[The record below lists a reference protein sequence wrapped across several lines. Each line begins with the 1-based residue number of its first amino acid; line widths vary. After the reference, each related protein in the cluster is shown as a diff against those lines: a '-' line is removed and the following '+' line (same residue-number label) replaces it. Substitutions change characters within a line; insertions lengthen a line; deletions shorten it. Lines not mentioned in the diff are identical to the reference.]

1 MVFRTSILSVEGG
14 QTEAALSVEGG
25 QTEAA
30 LSLGYAP
37 TKALWK
43 VVIPQS
49 FTVSLG
55 PIGNYLIAKVKDT
68 ALTSVITVT
77 EILKT
82 ANSLNSRIFQT
93 SAIYTAAAVLLVI
106 SLPLFRA
113 VMLLEGK
120 SRTNA

>member
-1 MVFRTSILSVEGG
+1 MVFRTSI
-14 QTEAALSVEGG
+14 LSVEGG

-77 EILKT
+77 EFLKT